1 MAPAAGLLLGGRDLA
16 ARRCGAEEAEE
27 DVPAEWDMS
36 PEDQA
41 AAQAVLDEE
50 KIEDRRY
57 LLEQMARN
65 IPQWLDKIKRRVAER
80 FENRRKAA

>member
-1 MAPAAGLLLGGRDLA
+1 
-16 ARRCGAEEAEE
+16 
-27 DVPAEWDMS
+27 V
-36 PEDQA
+36 
-41 AAQAVLDEE
+41 QAVLDEE